1 MKLSLRRA
9 SALQNQIRE
18 VISSIDIATSIQ
30 LNEFHDVESELS
42 RANVTLFEQDAR
54 RQRLL
59 LALYTIRGLV
69 GAANAQ
75 SGVDV
80 NLAKAAFLDKRIIQ
94 LNDIVKLS
102 PVEKLEVIKGRIEK
116 IRNNGENA
124 AMYGRDTITTTVVS
138 EDQLKQTR
146 KEIMNLKRQHQR
158 LMDEILELNVKTEIP
173 LNEDIINTLT
183 HERLI

>member
-18 VISSIDIATSIQ
+18 VISSINIVTTIQ

-42 RANVTLFEQDAR
+42 HANVTLFEQDAR

-69 GAANAQ
+69 GSANAQ
-75 SGVDV
+75 SGVDI

-94 LNDIVKLS
+94 LNDIVKLQ
-102 PVEKLEVIKGRIEK
+102 PVEKLSVIKGRILK
-116 IRNNGENA
+116 IRNNSESAG
-124 AMYGRDTITTTVVS
+124 MYGRDTVSTTVVS
-138 EDQLKQTR
+138 EDQIAQTK
-146 KEIMNLKRQHQR
+146 KEIMNLKRQYQR
-158 LMDEILELNVKTEIP
+158 LMDEVLELNVKTEIP
-173 LNEDIINTLT
+173 LSDDIVKTLT
-183 HERLI
+183 SEGLL